1 MPEWGVELRGIRATA
16 AAVRCRHDLTQTEVD
31 TFIKHIDHDDV
42 LLAYAAKEELRKV
55 LVDGGIVETQCVT
68 RVITALSTT
77 PATGW
82 GREASGF
89 RFQLL
94 RQLLTVQTVELLG
107 EDDRDN
113 QSECGLAFPYRQ
125 AVAATIRQ
133 VGAMV
138 RSVFLPADGS
148 GDGLEVARAT
158 AAPNS
163 VQYEALVLMSD
174 IVKRVCHLES
184 TDHFRVAL
192 GKVVIALVDDVCMA
206 MDYASQ
212 PAFVSCAVLK
222 LLGDFQALATS
233 WLGLE
238 QEDDGGKRDAS
249 GLEAVY
255 AQWLETCLAWSVQS
269 ACTSTALQLLHADES
284 QTVSGQTSFVASS
297 GRYPFLQQWLLC
309 VSRVGAAWMEESL
322 RRRCVDAETWRL
334 PAAKNALHCLSEQQ
348 VSRKQVWT
356 VLVEQDDTMVEVLQN
371 LTRMTTCASH
381 PVLAQSYPSVAT
393 YLAAE
398 FDPDLLFADLVE
410 TLGWD
415 HSVLLDLLVS
425 DETQM
430 LRYIVQY
437 LRRLN
442 TQWRT
447 SKQKLQACQQL
458 EGVMSVLIRLRLDIN
473 RLAAADLFPYRA
485 GPLTRRLVAIE
496 QLYEETK

>member
-1 MPEWGVELRGIRATA
+1 MVVGT
-16 AAVRCRHDLTQTEVD
+16 
-31 TFIKHIDHDDV
+31 
-42 LLAYAAKEELRKV
+42 
-55 LVDGGIVETQCVT
+55 LVA
-68 RVITALSTT
+68 RNSALSTT

-107 EDDRDN
+107 EDDRED
-113 QSECGLAFPYRQ
+113 QSECGLAFPYLQ

-138 RSVFLPADGS
+138 RSVFLPVDGS
-148 GDGLEVARAT
+148 EEGLEVARAT
-158 AAPNS
+158 AAPDS

-192 GKVVIALVDDVCMA
+192 GEVVIALVDDVCMA
-206 MDYASQ
+206 MDYACQ
-212 PAFVSCAVLK
+212 PTFVSCAVLK
-222 LLGDFQALATS
+222 LLGDFQALVTS

-238 QEDDGGKRDAS
+238 QEDDGGKRDSS

-255 AQWLETCLAWSVQS
+255 SQWLETCLAWSMQS
-269 ACTSTALQLLHADES
+269 SCTSTALQLLHADES
-284 QTVSGQTSFVASS
+284 QTVTSQTAFVASS
-297 GRYPFLQQWLLC
+297 GRYPFLQQWLVC

-322 RRRCVDAETWRL
+322 RRRCADAETWRL
-334 PAAKNALHCLSEQQ
+334 PAAKNALHCLSEQH

-356 VLVEQDDTMVEVLQN
+356 VLVEQDDTMIEVLQN
-371 LTRMTTCASH
+371 LARMTTCASH
-381 PVLAQSYPSVAT
+381 PILAQSYPSAAAS
-393 YLAAE
+393 LAAE

-425 DETQM
+425 DGTSMDSLIHVLTPLPLIRCFLDAAETQM

-447 SKQKLQACQQL
+447 SKQKLQACQRL
-458 EGVMSVLIRLRLDIN
+458 EGVMSVLIRLRLDID